1 MDYRENKNWVNM
13 LAAIVVPAVYFFF
26 IFQDSPQEGLNTD
39 ELLKFWG
46 KQMMVY
52 ILVAIGVRIGIEIL
66 YAIIYS
72 AITKE
77 AVPKT
82 DERDRLI
89 ELKSK
94 NISQIIFIFGII
106 AGMGALAMEKS
117 INSFFL
123 AFLIGGVIS
132 ELVENTIQ
140 LVYYKRG
147 F

>member
-1 MDYRENKNWVNM
+1 MSYHENKNLVNM
-13 LAAIVVPAVYFFF
+13 VAAVLVPAIYFS
-26 IFQDSPQEGLNTD
+26 IVFQNIQSLDLESSEM
-39 ELLKFWG
+39 LKFWG

-52 ILVAIGVRIGIEIL
+52 ILVAIGIRIGVEIL
-66 YAIIYS
+66 YAIVYA

-82 DERDRLI
+82 DERDKII

-94 NISQIIFIFGII
+94 NVSQIIFIFGII
-106 AGMGALAMEKS
+106 AGMGSLALEMS
-117 INSFFL
+117 IDTFFISFL
-123 AFLIGGVIS
+123 VGGVLA

-140 LVYYKRG
+140 FVYYKRG

>member
-13 LAAIVVPAVYFFF
+13 LAAILVPAIYFSF
-26 IFQDSPQEGLNTD
+26 IFQNSPHDGLNTD

-46 KQMMVY
+46 KQMMIY
-52 ILVAIGVRIGIEIL
+52 ILVAIGIRIGIEIL
-66 YAIIYS
+66 YAVVY
-72 AITKE
+72 A
-77 AVPKT
+77 AVTRESIPKT
-82 DERDRLI
+82 DERDKLI

-117 INSFFL
+117 VNTFFL

>member
-1 MDYRENKNWVNM
+1 MSYHENRNLVNM
-13 LAAIVVPAVYFFF
+13 AAAILVPAVYFY
-26 IFQDSPQEGLNTD
+26 SRLNNVALSSMESA

-46 KQMMVY
+46 KQMMIY
-52 ILVAIGVRIGIEIL
+52 ILVAIGIRIAIEIL
-66 YAIIYS
+66 YAIVYS

-77 AVPKT
+77 SVPKT
-82 DERDRLI
+82 DERDKMI

-94 NISQIIFIFGII
+94 NVSQVIFIFGII
-106 AGMGALAMEKS
+106 GGMGALALEMS
-117 INSFFL
+117 VTMFFVSFL
-123 AFLIGGVIS
+123 VGGVLA

>member
-1 MDYRENKNWVNM
+1 MSYHENRNLVNM
-13 LAAIVVPAVYFFF
+13 AAAILVPAVYFY
-26 IFQDSPQEGLNTD
+26 SRLNNVALSSMESA

-46 KQMMVY
+46 KQMMIY
-52 ILVAIGVRIGIEIL
+52 ILVAIGVRITIEIL
-66 YAIIYS
+66 YAIVYS

-77 AVPKT
+77 SVPKT
-82 DERDRLI
+82 DERDKMI

-94 NISQIIFIFGII
+94 NVSQVIFIFGII
-106 AGMGALAMEKS
+106 GGMGALALEMS
-117 INSFFL
+117 VTMFFVSFL
-123 AFLIGGVIS
+123 VGGVLA

>member
-1 MDYRENKNWVNM
+1 MSYHENKNWVNM
-13 LAAIVVPAVYFFF
+13 LAAILVPSIYFFF
-26 IFQDSPQEGLNTD
+26 LFKDSPQVGLETA

-46 KQMMVY
+46 KQMMIY
-52 ILVAIGVRIGIEIL
+52 ILVAIGIRIGIEIL

-72 AITKE
+72 AVTKDS
-77 AVPKT
+77 VPKT
-82 DERDRLI
+82 DERDKLI

-106 AGMGALAMEKS
+106 AGMGTLAMEMS
-117 INSFFL
+117 VSNFFI

-132 ELVENTIQ
+132 ELVENMIQ

>member
-1 MDYRENKNWVNM
+1 MSYHENRNLVNM
-13 LAAIVVPAVYFFF
+13 AAAILVPAVYFY
-26 IFQDSPQEGLNTD
+26 SRLNNVALSSMESA

-46 KQMMVY
+46 KQMMIY
-52 ILVAIGVRIGIEIL
+52 ILVAIGVRIAIEIL
-66 YAIIYS
+66 YAIVYS

-77 AVPKT
+77 SVPKT
-82 DERDRLI
+82 DERDKMI

-94 NISQIIFIFGII
+94 NVSQVIFIFGII
-106 AGMGALAMEKS
+106 GGMGALALEMS
-117 INSFFL
+117 VTMFFVSFL
-123 AFLIGGVIS
+123 VGGVLA